1 MYTNKGRSQ
10 SNMVQMPYYPNNANN
25 GKPITK
31 EIKKERG
38 KERGIE
44 RGKLDHFKDVPKQFT
59 RQIRTANE

>member
-1 MYTNKGRSQ
+1 MYTNKGRRQ
-10 SNMVQMPYYPNNANN
+10 SDIVQMPYFPNNVNN

-38 KERGIE
+38 K
-44 RGKLDHFKDVPKQFT
+44 LDHFKDVPKQFI